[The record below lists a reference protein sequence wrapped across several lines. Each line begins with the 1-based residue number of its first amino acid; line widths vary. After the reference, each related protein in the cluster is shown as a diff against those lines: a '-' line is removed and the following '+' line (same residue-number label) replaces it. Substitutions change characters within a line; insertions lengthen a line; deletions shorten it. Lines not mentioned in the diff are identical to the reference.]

1 MRPNEIWKK
10 GIPHPR
16 TLHLFGAYI
25 FIRNELIDQR
35 VYVQRQSEDLRELLI
50 PPGPKNRIKLSS
62 GNKHPFLPGAY
73 SRISIPAGLAAFDN
87 RSDIILRPHRYYVF

>member
-50 PPGPKNRIKLSS
+50 PQVPKTE
-62 GNKHPFLPGAY
+62 
-73 SRISIPAGLAAFDN
+73 
-87 RSDIILRPHRYYVF
+87 